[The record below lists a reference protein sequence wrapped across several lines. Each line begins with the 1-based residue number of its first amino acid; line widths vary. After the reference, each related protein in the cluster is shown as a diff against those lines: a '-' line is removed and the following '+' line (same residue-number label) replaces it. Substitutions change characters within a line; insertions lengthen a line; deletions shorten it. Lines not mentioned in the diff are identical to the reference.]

1 MNKSGSNF
9 VTLFEGKKTWE
20 KQKKK
25 FGKFKNETNSSA
37 VLKLSKLQMGTASL
51 LLSALHCTGA
61 LCAVLSATVQTG
73 HKTIRMWPEECYED
87 GEGSRGQ
94 DV

>member
-1 MNKSGSNF
+1 M
-9 VTLFEGKKTWE
+9 
-20 KQKKK
+20 
-25 FGKFKNETNSSA
+25 
-37 VLKLSKLQMGTASL
+37 LKLSKLQMGTASL